1 MSAIASGSRVKLSV
15 DFLSSPVWT
24 YAYAGTRRPII
35 QQIRILTDGSLPDA
49 DFEVFPRVRFH
60 FPLQEEVADEW
71 CGLPRTIESRGKHV
85 GEPIVFER
93 VTPTIKNSIIG
104 RLREHVDG
112 HITVEIVDV
121 RSKEVLATSSRP
133 LRILAANQFLWE
145 PGYLD
150 TYAAFVIPADPFVAE
165 ILKRAREILKQR
177 TGDSSTQGYQSERP
191 DAPPEESR
199 ARKIV
204 KAIYDAVCSFD
215 LAYSDPPASLVGVGQ
230 RIRTPSQIKTEG
242 CATCL
247 DSSVLLAACIAE
259 VGLEPVLFMVKGHAF
274 VGYLTGGF
282 LGEAK
287 GIPLFGQRVV
297 DGILHQVQT
306 TAHGAVLLR
315 DRHDGLI
322 SDLLNGRLI
331 QPIETTT
338 VTSGLRRNFEEAC
351 LGQNNFSL
359 QDDSTLEG
367 IVFVKLAWTMGIT
380 PPVSLADGPGIARD
394 VPATQG
400 PVSSGPTQRE
410 VEVVGSDAI
419 ADDLDGSD
427 RATPPR
433 VRQWKASLLD
443 LGARNPLLKMKKK
456 FLDIEVPASLLGAI
470 DDQLFTPKKRLEV
483 VSFDG
488 VPFEWIHSGVTEFDF
503 EKWMKTSLRLVTPS
517 YRKIPDVQRSAEQ
530 EVTRL
535 LESSKIRPA
544 EEALQLVE
552 LRSMVLTNLAK
563 ELRKKLS
570 AINDEAK
577 EAMLETGVN
586 SLYLALGSVEWTE
599 RKESVGFGSKN
610 QTTVTEWRAPLYL
623 YPVILEGG
631 RGSPQTLRLDPQGDV
646 TPNYCLHEKLRREPY
661 KLDLPELVNPEED
674 EKGLDFDK
682 MIRSI
687 TARLQQAKL
696 HNFAV
701 KPSVVLGVFDYSTF
715 RLWKDLSEHW
725 QEMTEISPVAKHL
738 ILTPNQPFV
747 DQTVSSTTPL
757 EPLTPIAADDSQ
769 RAAIQMA
776 LDGRSFRLE
785 GPPGTGKSQTI
796 TNLLASCLAHGKKV
810 LFVAEKQTALDAVKK
825 RLDAC
830 GLGDFCLN
838 LHAKGDSD
846 TRMRK
851 NISEALTTA
860 LEKNID
866 PEDAKWQELDFTR
879 ENTERKLNEYR
890 DGVHD
895 SRRPPLTPW
904 NIHEDTLELGVGE
917 KEDLPASFV
926 AAFVETWPIFRERMQ
941 DVADQLDAVGDPL
954 AHGWHFVEST
964 DLAEGERTK
973 ISAALKRLLDSYRSL
988 ESSAIDWL
996 AASDKFSNDEL
1007 RALADAVELQA
1018 QGMLPELDQ
1027 LERLKYKIS
1036 SDYGQTLRE
1045 GSQDDRGA
1053 TAILNDCRALAER
1066 IAPALQDISGLVI
1079 ENNLLPE
1086 AQNLVTAFRQTV
1098 SSASVDELRVTWQRL
1113 AADFKEVAN
1122 RAKLFDQK
1130 HLTSL
1135 IEVILSASNVSQY
1148 EDALRAYDGLVF
1160 NDPLQSIQSECD
1172 SLQAEIKT
1180 HTANLAPIFLLRND
1194 HLKVGLLLGDVEGSS
1209 ILNRGRRIRAL
1220 RECLAS
1226 DALTEDDRL
1235 LQVSLKVMLAL
1246 AERVGRLNSQIASE
1260 HRTFDQ
1266 TTFRAWEPASIAS
1279 LLDHV
1284 KRQRINDFKLRTSL
1298 QDSKFEGDEFVS
1310 AVRTSLELAGRSRDA
1325 RSLSGGLIG
1334 GIRLEGF
1341 RPWMDG
1347 EFDRFTKQLTDS
1359 VVIDIRKVLGT
1370 AVLTDNDDR
1379 LLGSVIL
1386 WLEEFETINTARKR
1400 IRIDLLPGVS
1410 AYLRPWLLSDV
1421 AVLERAAFVSV
1432 TMKSLL
1438 LRQDARVNIEQLMI
1452 DSKKSEVAA
1461 ALRGVHD
1468 GWAALSELFVFDAR
1482 FYEPITK
1489 LGRSAWVLGQ
1499 IPRLIRDG
1507 GVHDTFVELDRWLKF
1522 RHSLS
1527 QIAALGLQA
1536 SAQSILYE
1544 GHQPSA
1550 VLTRVRR
1557 SATHQMLKE
1566 LLFENQLDRFD
1577 RKGHDRRIAEFEAAL
1592 KATQTLLK
1600 RRIPGLVNQRRRTRR
1615 GLLTGSKAGATQSL
1629 IKGLKPKRGERTP
1642 IRDLIMGYGE
1652 ALSDALPC
1660 FLMSPDSVARLVPV
1674 KSIEFDVVVFDEA
1687 SQIRTSHAIGAIGR
1701 GKVCVVVGDSRQMP
1715 PTTAFSSNTGTFI
1728 GADVDD
1734 GEQDES
1740 FQVEIED
1747 ASITESDE
1755 SSLLN
1760 PAAWE
1765 AAKDAESILE
1775 EFEEADL
1782 PYLQLLCH
1790 YRSRD
1795 EVLIA
1800 FSNLY
1805 IYDQPMLTFPSIYGL
1820 DSLALQFVHIDDG
1833 RFNRGGEPTSH
1844 KMNNTDVTL
1853 PARGTNYAEA
1863 LALCEEVMSRLND
1876 PQRRKRWVDDK
1887 SGDSESIIVVTFN
1900 MPQMRLVGEM
1910 LRDMNIATF
1919 EEAVTEGEAD
1929 EVTGHRR
1936 PPRLKIRNL
1945 ENVQGDEADAVIFSV
1960 AFSRNEKGT
1969 FPLNW
1974 GPVTQTGGE
1983 RRLNV
1988 AVTRARREMMVFCS
2002 FFPEEMTAG
2011 GKTLSRQAELV
2022 QRFLKLAVN
2031 GPKVSGD
2038 LGVGVPR
2045 SRHIEN
2051 LAATLRD
2058 RGYRV
2063 QTQLGLSKLRVDVAV
2078 SRPDHDEWELAI
2090 LVDDPSWAERG
2101 SAFQRDILPKQVL
2114 PGLGWRKVLRVWLP
2128 AWVSEPD
2135 SILEDVENF
2144 FANVDQETPELQEE
2158 HLESALDSSREEFE
2172 QFRMQAAGSTVQVQ
2186 VVESLDSPFEQFE
2199 ITEVGSIAWL
2209 EEASKSRKAK
2219 ERVAALLTSIIEAEG
2234 PVELDRLARFAC
2246 NCLGL
2251 TRVPVER
2258 LSAMKKLVPATLRKK
2273 DKIGTFCWP
2282 SSKNSDIW
2290 DGYRTSHESDSRD
2303 RKVEEISVREIG
2315 NALVDTVDRATAIG
2329 YDDAMK
2335 EVARIFGFKAL
2346 TAKTSEV
2353 VEVAFKAAIDAG
2365 RVKQSKDGELRLP

>member
-1 MSAIASGSRVKLSV
+1 MTVVESGSRVKLSV
-15 DFLSSPVWT
+15 EFLSSPVWT

-60 FPLQEEVADEW
+60 FPLTEEVADEW

-112 HITVEIVDV
+112 HITVEVVDA

-165 ILKRAREILKQR
+165 ILKRTREILKQR

-191 DAPPEESR
+191 DAQPEESR

-215 LAYSDPPASLVGVGQ
+215 LAYSDPPASLVGLGQ

-259 VGLEPVLFMVKGHAF
+259 VGLEPVLFVVEGHAF

-282 LGEAK
+282 IGEAD

-297 DGILHQVQT
+297 DGILHQVQA

-315 DRHDGLI
+315 DRHAGLI
-322 SDLLNGRLI
+322 SELLNGRLV

-338 VTSGLRRNFEEAC
+338 VTSGPRRSFEEAC
-351 LGQNNFSL
+351 LSQNNFSL

-367 IVFVKLAWTMGIT
+367 IVFVKLAWAMGIT
-380 PPVSLADGPGIARD
+380 PPVSLADGPGVARD
-394 VPATQG
+394 IPATQG
-400 PVSSGPTQRE
+400 PASGGPTQQG
-410 VEVVGSDAI
+410 VEVVGLDAI
-419 ADDLDGSD
+419 AEDLDGRD
-427 RATPPR
+427 RNTPPR

-443 LGARNPLLKMKKK
+443 LSARNPLLKVKKK
-456 FLDIEVPASLLGAI
+456 FLELEVPASFLGAI

-503 EKWMKTSLRLVTPS
+503 EKWLKTSFRLVTPS
-517 YRKIPDVQRSAEQ
+517 YRKIPDVQRQAEQ
-530 EVTRL
+530 EVSRL
-535 LESSKIRPA
+535 LESGKIRPA
-544 EEALQLVE
+544 EEAQHLVE

-599 RKESVGFGSKN
+599 RKEAAGFGGKN

-631 RGSPQTLRLDPQGDV
+631 RGSPHTLRLDPQGDV

-661 KLDLPELVNPEED
+661 KLELPELVNPEED

-682 MIRSI
+682 MIKSI

-715 RLWKDLSEHW
+715 RLWKDLAEHW
-725 QEMTEISPVAKHL
+725 KEMTEISPVAKHL
-738 ILTPNQPFV
+738 ILTPNQPFI
-747 DQTVSSTTPL
+747 DQATPPATPF

-776 LDGRSFRLE
+776 LDGKSFRLE

-879 ENTERKLNEYR
+879 KNTERKLNEYR

-904 NIHEDTLELGVGE
+904 NIHEDMLELGDGE
-917 KEDLPASFV
+917 MEELPTTFVDSFI
-926 AAFVETWPIFRERMQ
+926 ETWPVFRQHVQE
-941 DVADQLDAVGDPL
+941 VSDQLDAVGDPK
-954 AHGWHFVEST
+954 AHSWRFVEGLKLG
-964 DLAEGERTK
+964 DGDRAQ
-973 ISAALKRLLDSYRSL
+973 ISEALKQLLDSHRSL
-988 ESSAIDWL
+988 EAISSNWL
-996 AASDKFSNDEL
+996 VSSDKFTNVEL
-1007 RALADAVELQA
+1007 RALGHAVELQ
-1018 QGMLPELDQ
+1018 ELDLLPSVNEIEQ
-1027 LERLKYKIS
+1027 IKYEIS
-1036 SDYGQTLRE
+1036 SGYGQALRE
-1045 GSQDDRGA
+1045 GSREDRA
-1053 TAILNDCRALAER
+1053 AAAILSDCRALAER
-1066 IAPALQDISGLVI
+1066 IAPVLKDVSDLVI
-1079 ENNLLPE
+1079 ENDLLTE
-1086 AQNLVTAFRQTV
+1086 AQNLVNAFRQMV
-1098 SSASVDELRVTWQRL
+1098 SSASVDELRSTWQRL
-1113 AADFKEVAN
+1113 AADYKEVSF
-1122 RAKLFDQK
+1122 RA
-1130 HLTSL
+1130 
-1135 IEVILSASNVSQY
+1135 IEAILAASSIAQY
-1148 EDALRAYDGLVF
+1148 EEALRTYDGIVM
-1160 NDPLQSIQSECD
+1160 NDPLRSIQTECD
-1172 SLQAEIKT
+1172 SLQAEIKS
-1180 HTANLAPIFLLRND
+1180 HTANVAPTFLLRND
-1194 HLKVGLLLGDVEGSS
+1194 HLKVGLLLTDVEGASM
-1209 ILNRGRRIRAL
+1209 LNRGRRTRAL
-1220 RECLAS
+1220 RECLAA
-1226 DALTEDDRL
+1226 DVLTEDDRL
-1235 LQVSLKVMLAL
+1235 LQLSLKAMLAL
-1246 AERVGRLNSQIASE
+1246 SERVSRLNAQVASE
-1260 HRTFDQ
+1260 HRGFDQ
-1266 TTFRAWEPASIAS
+1266 SAFRAWEPSSLAS
-1279 LLDHV
+1279 LLDYV
-1284 KRQRINDFKLRTSL
+1284 KQQRIADFKLRTSL
-1298 QDSKFEGDEFVS
+1298 QDSKFVGDEFVS
-1310 AVRTSLELAGRSRDA
+1310 AVRTSVELARRSRDA
-1325 RSLSGGLIG
+1325 KSLNGGSIG
-1334 GIRLEGF
+1334 GVRLEQF
-1341 RPWMDG
+1341 RPWADG
-1347 EFDRFTKQLTDS
+1347 EYDRFVTQLTDS
-1359 VVIDIRKVLGT
+1359 VVKDLRRVLGA
-1370 AVLTDNDDR
+1370 AVLTNDDDR
-1379 LLGSVIL
+1379 LLESVIL
-1386 WLEEFETINTARKR
+1386 WFEAYDSIKKLRGLIQTE
-1400 IRIDLLPGVS
+1400 LLPGVE
-1410 AYLRPWLLSDV
+1410 ATLRPWLLDEV
-1421 AVLERAAFVSV
+1421 ELIERAAMTSV
-1432 TMKSLL
+1432 TLKSLL
-1438 LRQDARVNIEQLMI
+1438 
-1452 DSKKSEVAA
+1452 SKSEMRSEVERLLSDTNRSEVAV

-1468 GWAALSELFVFDAR
+1468 GWEALANLFRFDERSYGSIFVA
-1482 FYEPITK
+1482 
-1489 LGRSAWVLGQ
+1489 GRSTWVLDQ
-1499 IPRLIRDG
+1499 VPRLIRDAG
-1507 GVHDTFVELDRWLKF
+1507 AHDTYVELDRWLKL
-1522 RHSLS
+1522 RHALG
-1527 QIAALGLQA
+1527 QIAALGLRA
-1536 SAQSILYE
+1536 SADSMLYE
-1544 GHQPSA
+1544 GHQPFA
-1550 VLTRVRR
+1550 VLNRVRR
-1557 SATHQMLKE
+1557 SAIHQMLRE
-1566 LLFENQLDRFD
+1566 LLRENQLDRFD

-1629 IKGLKPKRGERTP
+1629 IKGLRPKRGERTP

-1674 KSIEFDVVVFDEA
+1674 KSIEFDLVVFDEA
-1687 SQIRTSHAIGAIGR
+1687 SQIRTSHAIGAVGR
-1701 GKVCVVVGDSRQMP
+1701 GKACVVVGDSRQMP

-1728 GADVDD
+1728 GTDEDD
-1734 GEQDES
+1734 EQDES
-1740 FQVEIED
+1740 VQVEVED
-1747 ASITESDE
+1747 TPITESDD

-1760 PAAWE
+1760 PAIWE

-1820 DSLALQFVHIDDG
+1820 DSLALQFIHVDDG
-1833 RFNRGGEPTSH
+1833 RFNRGGEPKSY
-1844 KMNNTDVTL
+1844 KLENTDVSV

-1863 LALCEEVMSRLND
+1863 VALCEEVMTRLKD
-1876 PQRRKRWVDDK
+1876 PQRRKSWLDDK
-1887 SGDSESIIVVTFN
+1887 SGESESIIVVTFN
-1900 MPQMRLVGEM
+1900 VPQMRLVGEM
-1910 LRDMNIATF
+1910 LKDMDIAAF
-1919 EEAVTEGEAD
+1919 EEAISEGEAD
-1929 EVTGHRR
+1929 EDTGHRR

-2038 LGVGVPR
+2038 IGIGVSR

-2101 SAFQRDILPKQVL
+2101 SAFQRDILPRQVL

-2128 AWVSEPD
+2128 AWVNEPD
-2135 SILEDVENF
+2135 AVIGEIEQF
-2144 FANVDQETPELQEE
+2144 FATADEITTEVADD
-2158 HLESALDSSREEFE
+2158 HLESALEGSRAEFE
-2172 QFRMQAAGSTVQVQ
+2172 KFREQAA
-2186 VVESLDSPFEQFE
+2186 ESASLEPESVRLDTPFEPFE
-2199 ITEVGSIAWL
+2199 ISQVGKIDWL
-2209 EEASKSRKAK
+2209 DEASKSRKAK
-2219 ERVAALLTSIIEAEG
+2219 ERVVALLTSIVEAEG
-2234 PVELDRLARFAC
+2234 PIELDRLARLAC

-2251 TRVPVER
+2251 TRVPAER
-2258 LSAMKKLVPATLRKK
+2258 LNAMKKLAPATMRKK
-2273 DKIGTFCWP
+2273 DKVGTFCWP
-2282 SSKNSDIW
+2282 SSKDSEKW
-2290 DGYRTSHESDSRD
+2290 EAYRTSHESDGRD
-2303 RKVEEISVREIG
+2303 RKINEISVREFG
-2315 NALVDTVDRATAIG
+2315 NALVDTVDRATAIS

-2353 VEVAFKAAIDAG
+2353 IEVAFKSAIETG